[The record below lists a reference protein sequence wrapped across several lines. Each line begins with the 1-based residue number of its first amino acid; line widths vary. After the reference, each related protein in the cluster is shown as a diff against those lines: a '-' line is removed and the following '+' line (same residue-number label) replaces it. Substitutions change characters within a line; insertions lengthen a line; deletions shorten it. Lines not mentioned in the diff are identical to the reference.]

1 MIGGEEIAFETQTID
16 APLTIDGENE
26 GEVSSFTDENRD
38 IACTIFFAGN
48 DTHYTIV
55 SYQRRQRGFGD

>member
-26 GEVSSFTDENRD
+26 GEVSLFFSGYQQRYWLYGNEKKS
-38 IACTIFFAGN
+38 FAGN
-48 DTHYTIV
+48 KYH
-55 SYQRRQRGFGD
+55 

>member
-26 GEVSSFTDENRD
+26 GEVSSFSDINREKN
-38 IACTIFFAGN
+38 G
-48 DTHYTIV
+48 
-55 SYQRRQRGFGD
+55 YQQR